1 MSFLLTQFEDSHMR
15 ASSSR
20 LRSPL
25 STIVAFV
32 ALMAA
37 LSAPVTPALAQGRG
51 HGGDKIPPGQAKKQ
65 VTPAQAVV
73 VSRDVLVMHG
83 FEVVRVETIR
93 TGQVIYY
100 RRGNNGRGRG
110 LGPVE
115 KMIVRPSG
123 STVIVESAP
132 KNVLLDIRVRLGL

>member
-1 MSFLLTQFEDSHMR
+1 MSAHTRSIARSHWLTLL
-15 ASSSR
+15 AS
-20 LRSPL
+20 LTL
-25 STIVAFV
+25 CA
-32 ALMAA
+32 
-37 LSAPVTPALAQGRG
+37 SASPALAQGRG
-51 HGGDKIPPGQAKKQ
+51 HGGSKELPPGQAKKM

-83 FEVVRVETIR
+83 FEVVRVETIK

-115 KMIVRPSG
+115 KMVVRPSG

-132 KNVLLDIRVRLGL
+132 RNVLLDIRVRLGL

>member
-1 MSFLLTQFEDSHMR
+1 MSVQTRSVAGNHWLTLVACLTLC
-15 ASSSR
+15 ASAS
-20 LRSPL
+20 
-25 STIVAFV
+25 
-32 ALMAA
+32 
-37 LSAPVTPALAQGRG
+37 PALAQGRG
-51 HGGDKIPPGQAKKQ
+51 HAGSKGVPPGQAKKM

-73 VSRDVLVMHG
+73 VSRDVLVLHG
-83 FEVVRVETIR
+83 FEVVRVETIK

-115 KMIVRPSG
+115 KMVVRPSG

-132 KNVLLDIRVRLGL
+132 KNVLLDIKVRLGL

>member
-1 MSFLLTQFEDSHMR
+1 MRVRAFAVRFRWDLTVAAFL
-15 ASSSR
+15 
-20 LRSPL
+20 
-25 STIVAFV
+25 V
-32 ALMAA
+32 
-37 LSAPVTPALAQGRG
+37 LSAVSPVLAQGKGHATARG
-51 HGGDKIPPGQAKKQ
+51 LPPGQAKKQ
-65 VTPAQAVV
+65 VTPAQAIV
-73 VSRDVLVMHG
+73 VSRDVLVLHG

-123 STVIVESAP
+123 STVVFEAAP
-132 KNVLLDIRVRLGL
+132 AKVLVDIRVRLGL

>member
-1 MSFLLTQFEDSHMR
+1 MRVRAFAVRFRWDLTVAAFL
-15 ASSSR
+15 
-20 LRSPL
+20 
-25 STIVAFV
+25 V
-32 ALMAA
+32 
-37 LSAPVTPALAQGRG
+37 LSAVSPVLAQGKGHATARG
-51 HGGDKIPPGQAKKQ
+51 LPPGQAKKQ

-73 VSRDVLVMHG
+73 VSRDVLVLHG
-83 FEVVRVETIR
+83 FEVVRVETIK

-123 STVIVESAP
+123 STVVFEAAP
-132 KNVLLDIRVRLGL
+132 AKVLLDIRVRLGL

>member
-1 MSFLLTQFEDSHMR
+1 MRVRAFAVRFRWDLTVAAFL
-15 ASSSR
+15 
-20 LRSPL
+20 
-25 STIVAFV
+25 V
-32 ALMAA
+32 
-37 LSAPVTPALAQGRG
+37 LSAVSPVLAQGKGHATARG
-51 HGGDKIPPGQAKKQ
+51 LPPGQAKKQ
-65 VTPAQAVV
+65 VTPAQAIV
-73 VSRDVLVMHG
+73 VSRDVLVLHG

-123 STVIVESAP
+123 STVVFEAAP
-132 KNVLLDIRVRLGL
+132 AKVLLDIRVRLGL

>member
-1 MSFLLTQFEDSHMR
+1 MLAR
-15 ASSSR
+15 AFA
-20 LRSPL
+20 
-25 STIVAFV
+25 VAFL
-32 ALMAA
+32 AM
-37 LSAPVTPALAQGRG
+37 SAMVSPALAQGRG
-51 HGGDKIPPGQAKKQ
+51 HDASRGLPPGQAKKQ

-73 VSRDVLVMHG
+73 VTRDVLVMHG
-83 FEVVRVETIR
+83 FEVVRVETIK

-123 STVIVESAP
+123 STVVFDAAP
-132 KNVLLDIRVRLGL
+132 PKVLLDIRVRLGL

>member
-1 MSFLLTQFEDSHMR
+1 MR
-15 ASSSR
+15 AR
-20 LRSPL
+20 RFEARFGYR
-25 STIVAFV
+25 VV
-32 ALMAA
+32 ALAA
-37 LSAPVTPALAQGRG
+37 FFIAASASPAMAQGRG
-51 HGGDKIPPGQAKKQ
+51 RGASNGLPPGQAKKV
-65 VTPAQAVV
+65 VTPSQAVV

-83 FEVVRVETIR
+83 FEIVRVETIK

-100 RRGNNGRGRG
+100 RRGNHGRGRG

>member
-1 MSFLLTQFEDSHMR
+1 MFAR
-15 ASSSR
+15 ASAVRFR
-20 LRSPL
+20 LPV
-25 STIVAFV
+25 IAVVAFV
-32 ALMAA
+32 AL
-37 LSAPVTPALAQGRG
+37 SVPGSIALAQGRG
-51 HGGDKIPPGQAKKQ
+51 HGSDKVPPGQAKKQ

-132 KNVLLDIRVRLGL
+132 KSVLLDIRVRLGL

>member
-1 MSFLLTQFEDSHMR
+1 MRVRAFAVRFRWDLTVAAFL
-15 ASSSR
+15 
-20 LRSPL
+20 
-25 STIVAFV
+25 V
-32 ALMAA
+32 
-37 LSAPVTPALAQGRG
+37 LSAVSPVLAQGKGHATARG
-51 HGGDKIPPGQAKKQ
+51 LPPGQAKKQ
-65 VTPAQAVV
+65 VTPAQAIV
-73 VSRDVLVMHG
+73 VSRDVLLLHG

-123 STVIVESAP
+123 STVVFEAAP
-132 KNVLLDIRVRLGL
+132 AKVLVDIRVRLGL

>member
-1 MSFLLTQFEDSHMR
+1 MR
-15 ASSSR
+15 AR
-20 LRSPL
+20 AFAVRFRWNL
-25 STIVAFV
+25 TVAAFLV
-32 ALMAA
+32 
-37 LSAPVTPALAQGRG
+37 LSAVSPVLAQGRG
-51 HGGDKIPPGQAKKQ
+51 HATARGLPPGQAKKR
-65 VTPAQAVV
+65 VTPTQAVV
-73 VSRDVLVMHG
+73 VSRDVLVLHG

-123 STVIVESAP
+123 STVVFEAAP
-132 KNVLLDIRVRLGL
+132 AKVLLDIRVRLGL

>member
-1 MSFLLTQFEDSHMR
+1 MSVQTRSVARNHWLTLVACLTLC
-15 ASSSR
+15 ASAS
-20 LRSPL
+20 
-25 STIVAFV
+25 
-32 ALMAA
+32 
-37 LSAPVTPALAQGRG
+37 PALAQGKG
-51 HGGDKIPPGQAKKQ
+51 HAGSKGIPPGQAKKM
-65 VTPAQAVV
+65 VTPSEAVV

-83 FEVVRVETIR
+83 FEVVRVETIK

-115 KMIVRPSG
+115 KMVVRPSG
-123 STVIVESAP
+123 STVVVESAP

>member
-1 MSFLLTQFEDSHMR
+1 MRVRAFAVRFRWDLTVAAFL
-15 ASSSR
+15 
-20 LRSPL
+20 
-25 STIVAFV
+25 V
-32 ALMAA
+32 
-37 LSAPVTPALAQGRG
+37 LSAVSPVLAQGRG
-51 HGGDKIPPGQAKKQ
+51 HATARGLPPGQAKKR
-65 VTPAQAVV
+65 VTPTQAVV
-73 VSRDVLVMHG
+73 VSRDVLVLHG

-123 STVIVESAP
+123 STVVFEAAP
-132 KNVLLDIRVRLGL
+132 AKVLVDIRVRLGL

>member
-1 MSFLLTQFEDSHMR
+1 MPATTRSIANRHRLTLAAFLLLCIS
-15 ASSSR
+15 AS
-20 LRSPL
+20 
-25 STIVAFV
+25 
-32 ALMAA
+32 
-37 LSAPVTPALAQGRG
+37 PVFAQGRG
-51 HGGDKIPPGQAKKQ
+51 HGGSNGLPPGQAKKM

-83 FEVVRVETIR
+83 FEVVRVETIK

-115 KMIVRPSG
+115 RMVVRPSG
-123 STVIVESAP
+123 STVVVESAP

>member
-1 MSFLLTQFEDSHMR
+1 MRAREFSGWSPVRSLMFAAFLLVG
-15 ASSSR
+15 ASAS
-20 LRSPL
+20 
-25 STIVAFV
+25 
-32 ALMAA
+32 
-37 LSAPVTPALAQGRG
+37 PALAQGRG
-51 HGGDKIPPGQAKKQ
+51 HSESKGLPPGQAKKM

-83 FEVVRVETIR
+83 FEVVRVETIK

-123 STVIVESAP
+123 STVVFESGP

>member
-1 MSFLLTQFEDSHMR
+1 MLARAFAVRLRWHLLT
-15 ASSSR
+15 
-20 LRSPL
+20 
-25 STIVAFV
+25 VAGF
-32 ALMAA
+32 LA
-37 LSAPVTPALAQGRG
+37 LSATVSPALAQGKG
-51 HGGDKIPPGQAKKQ
+51 HAASKGLPPGQAKKQ

-83 FEVVRVETIR
+83 FAVVRVETIK

-123 STVIVESAP
+123 STVVFEAAP
-132 KNVLLDIRVRLGL
+132 EKVLLDIRVRLGL

>member
-1 MSFLLTQFEDSHMR
+1 MFAHARSVVRHHRLTLAGFLLLC
-15 ASSSR
+15 ASAS
-20 LRSPL
+20 
-25 STIVAFV
+25 
-32 ALMAA
+32 
-37 LSAPVTPALAQGRG
+37 PALAQGRG
-51 HGGDKIPPGQAKKQ
+51 HGGSKGLPPGQAKKM

-73 VSRDVLVMHG
+73 VSRDVLVLHG
-83 FEVVRVETIR
+83 FEVVRVETIK

-115 KMIVRPSG
+115 RMVVRPSG

-132 KNVLLDIRVRLGL
+132 KSVFLDIKVRLGL

>member
-1 MSFLLTQFEDSHMR
+1 MR
-15 ASSSR
+15 AR
-20 LRSPL
+20 A
-25 STIVAFV
+25 IVVPFRRWLV
-32 ALMAA
+32 AIPAVVL
-37 LSAPVTPALAQGRG
+37 LSAAGSPALAQGRG
-51 HGGDKIPPGQAKKQ
+51 RGASQGVPPGQAKKL

-83 FEVVRVETIR
+83 FEVVRVETIK

-123 STVIVESAP
+123 STVVFEAAP
-132 KNVLLDIRVRLGL
+132 PKVLLDIRARLGF

>member
-1 MSFLLTQFEDSHMR
+1 MHARAFAVRFGRHLVAAAILTA
-15 ASSSR
+15 AS
-20 LRSPL
+20 
-25 STIVAFV
+25 V
-32 ALMAA
+32 
-37 LSAPVTPALAQGRG
+37 APVLAQGRG
-51 HGGDKIPPGQAKKQ
+51 HGESKGPPPGQAKKM

-73 VSRDVLVMHG
+73 VSRDVLVSHG
-83 FEVVRVETIR
+83 FQIVRVETIK

-123 STVIVESAP
+123 STVVFESVP
-132 KNVLLDIRVRLGL
+132 DRVLLDIRVRLGL

>member
-1 MSFLLTQFEDSHMR
+1 MVARD
-15 ASSSR
+15 AVR
-20 LRSPL
+20 LRRVS
-25 STIVAFV
+25 FV
-32 ALMAA
+32 LAA
-37 LSAPVTPALAQGRG
+37 LVLWSAPIRPALAQGRG
-51 HGGDKIPPGQAKKQ
+51 HGASNKMPPGQAKKQ
-65 VTPAQAVV
+65 VTPTQAVV

-83 FEVVRVETIR
+83 FEVVRVETLK
-93 TGQVIYY
+93 TEQVIYY

-123 STVIVESAP
+123 STVVVESAP